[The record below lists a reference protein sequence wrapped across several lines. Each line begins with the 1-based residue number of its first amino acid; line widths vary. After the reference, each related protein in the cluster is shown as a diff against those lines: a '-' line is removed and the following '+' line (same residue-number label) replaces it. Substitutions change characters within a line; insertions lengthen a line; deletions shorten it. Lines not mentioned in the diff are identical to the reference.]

1 MSKNYKTKIIINKQ
15 SGKEYIYYYWQFKDQ
30 FGKWKYEQAPS
41 IKALDKKVAKR
52 KEIMTKGINA
62 NMLFEE
68 YIENYLRTFHFNKI
82 ADNSKSRYLSTLNCH
97 LRGTYL
103 GRTRMYDLTPSMI
116 QDYYNTLSPNIA
128 IDSRKIINSTL
139 VHAGFCQDIC
149 FVFIPQIFSLPEE
162 SPEVKQKKAIHNSVR
177 PLTLEEHKR
186 FVTGINGHPHEAL
199 FRMAIDTGMRA
210 GELYALTWADIDF
223 DRQQLSINKSAG
235 YSKGDRDQNQWIVGP
250 VKNNTPR
257 LNKLPKVLIPI
268 LKELKHNQNELF
280 EKIGIT
286 QEPDTLVFSTF
297 KGTHLDPS
305 TTLKKLK
312 SIYVSLGISDEHVL
326 HDLRHTYATRQFEGG
341 AEPLVVCSLLGH
353 SDVSTTLKTY
363 IHVLQNI
370 RDATANNTDELYSQ
384 FLCEE

>member
-1 MSKNYKTKIIINKQ
+1 MTKYKTKTVIDKK
-15 SGKEYIYYYWQFKDQ
+15 SGRKYTYYYSQYKDQ
-30 FGKWKYEQAPS
+30 FGKWKYEQAPT
-41 IKALDKKVAKR
+41 KKGLEAKVKKR
-52 KEIMTKGINA
+52 NEISTKGINSHKQ
-62 NMLFEE
+62 FEE

-97 LRGTYL
+97 LRGTHL
-103 GRTRMYDLTPSMI
+103 GRTKMYDLTSHMI
-116 QDYYNTLSPNIA
+116 QDFYNTLSANIA
-128 IDSRKIINSTL
+128 KEVRKIINTSLT
-139 VHAGFCQDIC
+139 HAQYCQDIS
-149 FVFIPQIFSLPEE
+149 FSFEPQIFSLPGETPQE
-162 SPEVKQKKAIHNSVR
+162 KQRKAIRNSVR

-186 FVTGINGHPHEAL
+186 FITGIKGHPQEAL

-235 YSKGDRDQNQWIVGP
+235 YSKGDRDQNQWIIGP

-268 LKELKHNQNELF
+268 LNELKHNQNELF

-312 SIYVSLGISDEHVL
+312 SIYVSFGISDEHVL

-353 SDVSTTLKTY
+353 SDVNTTLKTY
-363 IHVLQNI
+363 IHVLKNI
-370 RDATANNTDELYSQ
+370 RDATANNTDELYAQ
-384 FLCEE
+384 FSCEE